1 MINVEVEGM
10 EAAIKGME
18 EQTKEMVQYMEDQI
32 AVLVDDTADLA
43 TQRVPVDFGFLKNSI
58 YKEVQGLN
66 GEVGARMNY
75 APYVEFGTGGMV
87 DVPAGLEDYAIQF
100 KGSGKKKL
108 NLPARPFLF
117 NSAFEKLSEMKE
129 NLRRDGVIVS
139 G

>member
-1 MINVEVEGM
+1 MISIEEEGM

-18 EQTKEMVQYMEDQI
+18 EQTKELVQYMEDQI

-58 YKEVQGLN
+58 YKEAQGLT

-75 APYVEFGTGGMV
+75 APYVEFGTGGLV

-100 KGSGKKKL
+100 KGSRKKKL
-108 NLPARPFLF
+108 NLTARPFLF
-117 NSAFEKLSEMKE
+117 NSAFEKLNEMKE